1 MIDHTNV
8 LTITKK
14 ELKNYFNNPAAYIML
29 VVFLLLWE
37 FLFFRNVF
45 LVGEA
50 SLRIFFDILPWLFLI
65 LIPALTM
72 GSIAQE
78 LSEGTLEFL
87 LTHPVKD
94 LDLIVGKFCGVVGF
108 VTVSLFVVIPIALS
122 LSLFGNIDW
131 GVVVGQ
137 AIGSI
142 LLAGVFIAL
151 GIFVSSLLDSQISAL
166 LVTVVACF
174 FLVVAGFDLVT
185 ASLPLILVPF
195 IERLSVMSHYLSL
208 SRGVIDVRDVW
219 YFVSATALFLSLA
232 YLELMKR
239 RFGNQKS
246 LYRSFQKGIFLFIG
260 IAILTNVVGSRIPGR
275 LDLTQDQ
282 VYTLLSPTRKTLGT
296 LTDVVN
302 ITLYASS
309 ALPAQFQPIL
319 RDTKDLLRDYV
330 TYGRGNVIV
339 VFKNPS
345 EPQVAQEAGG
355 LGVREIQFNV
365 VGQEEFQVK
374 TGYLGLVVAY
384 AGKHETLPFI
394 EDTRDLEYQLT
405 SILVKLTTKE
415 KKKIVFLSGHGEKSL
430 FADYQ
435 ALNSELEKQFETES
449 VTPSGNESEIATGSA
464 VLVIAGPTGK
474 IEEKTRTAITEYL
487 NQGNSA
493 FFLLDPV
500 TVSPQSFSATV
511 SQDSFTDFLKDY
523 GITLNQDLVYDLR
536 SHETVRLGT
545 GLINYFLPYPLWSR
559 VVPVEKT
566 SPITAKIESVVIPWG
581 SSLSLDEVKIKEKG
595 FTVSKLLATTKFGG
609 KQTGNFS
616 ISPDAKLPQENLDEQ
631 LMAVVLEKDQA
642 GKKLRLVV
650 VTDSDFLTEEFVKNS
665 PENLAFGISTLSYLV
680 QAESLSGL
688 KLKGGSV
695 RKLLFQNQ
703 SQVAL
708 VKYGNLGLALVV
720 PAVVGGYRII
730 RRRNMKQLTYQP
742 QTIS

>member
-1 MIDHTNV
+1 MNLQIV
-8 LTITKK
+8 LTIAKK
-14 ELKNYFNNPAAYIML
+14 ELRSFFDNPTAYIVL
-29 VVFLLLWE
+29 TVFLLLWE

-50 SLRIFFDILPWLFLI
+50 SLRIFFDILPWLYLI
-65 LIPALTM
+65 LVPALTM
-72 GSIAQE
+72 GSIAGE
-78 LSEGTLEFL
+78 KSEGTLEFL

-94 LDLIVGKFCGVVGF
+94 LDLILGKFLGVVGF
-108 VTVSLFVVIPIALS
+108 VTVSLLVIFPIALS

-131 GVVVGQ
+131 GVVAGQ
-137 AIGSI
+137 AISSI
-142 LLAGVFIAL
+142 LLAGIFIAL
-151 GIFVSSLLDSQISAL
+151 GIFVSSLLGSQISSL

-185 ASLPLILVPF
+185 ANLPLTVAPLF
-195 IERLSVMSHYLSL
+195 ERLSVMSHYQSL

-219 YFVSATALFLSLA
+219 YFISATALFLSLA

-239 RFGNQKS
+239 RFGNRKS
-246 LYRSFQKGIFLFIG
+246 LFRSFQKGVFLFSG

-275 LDLTQDQ
+275 LDLTQDR
-282 VYTLLSPTRKTLGT
+282 VYTLSSPTRKTLGA
-296 LTDVVN
+296 LTDVVH

-330 TYGRGNVIV
+330 TYGRGNITV
-339 VFKNPS
+339 VYKNPS
-345 EPQVAQEAGG
+345 EPQVAQEAGS

-374 TGYLGLVVAY
+374 TGYLGLAVAY

-405 SILVKLTTKE
+405 SFLVKLTTKD
-415 KKKIVFLSGHGEKSL
+415 KKKIAFLSGHGEKSL
-430 FADYQ
+430 FAEYQ

-449 VTPSGNESEIATGSA
+449 VTPAGSESEIATGSA

-474 IEEKTRTAITEYL
+474 IEEKTRSAITTYL

-493 FFLLDPV
+493 YFLLDPV
-500 TVSPQSFSATV
+500 TVSPQSFLATV
-511 SQDSFTDFLKDY
+511 NQDSFTDFLKDY
-523 GITLNQDLVYDLR
+523 GVSLNQDLVYDLR

-545 GLINYFLPYPLWSR
+545 GLINYFLPYPLWAR

-566 SPITAKIESVVIPWG
+566 SPITTKIESVVIPWG
-581 SSLSLDEVKIKEKG
+581 SSLTLDEAKIKEKG
-595 FTVSKLLATTKFGG
+595 FTVTKLLTTTKFGG

-616 ISPDAKLPQENLDEQ
+616 ISPDTKLPQENLGEQ
-631 LMAVVLEKDQA
+631 LMAVALEKDQA
-642 GKKLRLVV
+642 GNKTRLIA
-650 VTDSDFLTEEFVKNS
+650 VTDSDFLTEEFIRNT
-665 PENLAFGISTLSYLV
+665 PENLAFGISTLSYLA
-680 QAESLSGL
+680 QAESLSGI
-688 KLKGGSV
+688 KLKGGSM

-720 PAVVGGYRII
+720 PVVVGGYRVI
-730 RRRNMKQLTYQP
+730 RRRNLKQLTYQP
-742 QTIS
+742 QTTS